1 MEKSS
6 FLGHLQELR
15 SRILKSLVVILTC
28 FLALVYFSND
38 IYLMLSEP
46 LLSFLPDDSSMIATE
61 VASPFLTPLK
71 LTFYVS
77 LLLSMPFLLNQI
89 WKFIAPGMYENE
101 KSLSFLLMLSSLIL
115 FYLGVL
121 FTYFLV
127 LPLVFSFFTAAA
139 PDGILIMT
147 DISRYLDFVLSMMFA
162 FSIAFEIPVFIFLLI
177 WSGISSSEG
186 LRSKRPYVI
195 IACFTVGM
203 LVTPPDVIS
212 QSLLAIPAWILFEL
226 GIVMANLLVNKKEEK
241 L

>member
-15 SRILKSLVVILTC
+15 SRILKSLIVILVC
-28 FLALVYFSND
+28 FLGLIYFSND
-38 IYLMLSEP
+38 IYLLLSEP
-46 LLSFLPDDSSMIATE
+46 LLSFLPSNSSMIATE

-77 LLLSMPFLLNQI
+77 LLVSMPFLLNQI
-89 WKFIAPGMYENE
+89 WRFIAPGMYENE
-101 KSLSFLLMLSSLIL
+101 KTLSFLIMLSSLVL

-127 LPLVFSFFTAAA
+127 LPLVFGFFTGAA
-139 PDGILIMT
+139 PAGVLIMT

-162 FSIAFEIPVFIFLLI
+162 FSFAFEIPIFIFLLI
-177 WSGISSSEG
+177 WSGISSSES

-195 IACFTVGM
+195 IGCFTVGM
-203 LVTPPDVIS
+203 LITPPDVIS

-226 GIVMANLLVNKKEEK
+226 GIVMAKIFVEKKDQK
-241 L
+241 S

>member
-15 SRILKSLVVILTC
+15 SRILKSLIVILVC
-28 FLALVYFSND
+28 FLGLIYFSND
-38 IYLMLSEP
+38 IYLLLSEP
-46 LLSFLPDDSSMIATE
+46 LLSFLPSNSSMIATE

-77 LLLSMPFLLNQI
+77 LLVSMPYLLNQI
-89 WKFIAPGMYENE
+89 WRFIAPGMYENE
-101 KSLSFLLMLSSLIL
+101 KTLSFLIMLSSLVL

-127 LPLVFSFFTAAA
+127 LPLVFGFFTGAA
-139 PDGILIMT
+139 PEGVLIMT

-162 FSIAFEIPVFIFLLI
+162 FSFAFEIPIFIFLLI
-177 WSGISSSEG
+177 WSGISSSES

-195 IACFTVGM
+195 IGCFTVGM
-203 LVTPPDVIS
+203 LITPPDVIS

-226 GIVMANLLVNKKEEK
+226 GIVMAKILVEKKDQK
-241 L
+241 S

>member
-15 SRILKSLVVILTC
+15 SRILKSLIVILVC
-28 FLALVYFSND
+28 FLGLIYFSND
-38 IYLMLSEP
+38 IYLLLSEP
-46 LLSFLPDDSSMIATE
+46 LLSFLPSNSSMIATE

-77 LLLSMPFLLNQI
+77 LLVSMPFLLNQI
-89 WKFIAPGMYENE
+89 WRFIAPGMYENE
-101 KSLSFLLMLSSLIL
+101 KTLSFLIMLSSLVL

-127 LPLVFSFFTAAA
+127 LPLVFGFFTGAA
-139 PDGILIMT
+139 PEGVLIMT

-162 FSIAFEIPVFIFLLI
+162 FSFAFEIPIFIFLLI
-177 WSGISSSEG
+177 WSGISSSES

-195 IACFTVGM
+195 IGCFTVGM
-203 LVTPPDVIS
+203 LITPPDVIS
-212 QSLLAIPAWILFEL
+212 QTLLAIPAWILFEL
-226 GIVMANLLVNKKEEK
+226 GIVMAKILVEKKDQK
-241 L
+241 S

>member
-6 FLGHLQELR
+6 FLRHLQELR
-15 SRILKSLVVILTC
+15 SRILKSLIVILVC
-28 FLALVYFSND
+28 FLSLIYFSND
-38 IYLMLSEP
+38 IYLLLSEP
-46 LLSFLPDDSSMIATE
+46 LLSFLPPNSSMIATE

-77 LLLSMPFLLNQI
+77 LLFSMPFLLNQL
-89 WKFIAPGMYENE
+89 WRFIAPGMYENE
-101 KSLSFLLMLSSLIL
+101 KTLSFLLMLSSLLL

-127 LPLVFSFFTAAA
+127 LPLVFGFFTGAA
-139 PDGILIMT
+139 PEGVLIMT

-162 FSIAFEIPVFIFLLI
+162 FSFAFEIPIFIFLLI
-177 WSGISSSEG
+177 WSGISSSES
-186 LRSKRPYVI
+186 LRSKRPYVVI
-195 IACFTVGM
+195 GCFTVGM
-203 LVTPPDVIS
+203 LITPPDIIS

-226 GIVMANLLVNKKEEK
+226 GIVMAKILVEKKDQE

>member
-15 SRILKSLVVILTC
+15 SRILKSLIVILVC
-28 FLALVYFSND
+28 FLGLIYFSND
-38 IYLMLSEP
+38 IYLLLSEP
-46 LLSFLPDDSSMIATE
+46 LLIFLPSNSSMIATE

-77 LLLSMPFLLNQI
+77 LLVSMPFLLNQI
-89 WKFIAPGMYENE
+89 WGFIAPGMYKNE
-101 KSLSFLLMLSSLIL
+101 KTLSFLIMLSSLLL

-127 LPLVFSFFTAAA
+127 LPLVFGFFTGAA
-139 PDGILIMT
+139 PEGVLIMT

-162 FSIAFEIPVFIFLLI
+162 FSVAFEIPIFIFLLI
-177 WSGISSSEG
+177 WSGISSSES

-195 IACFTVGM
+195 IGCFTVGM
-203 LVTPPDVIS
+203 LITPPDVIS

-226 GIVMANLLVNKKEEK
+226 GIVMAKILVEKKDQK

>member
-15 SRILKSLVVILTC
+15 SRILKSLIVILVC
-28 FLALVYFSND
+28 FLGLIYFSND
-38 IYLMLSEP
+38 IYLLLSEP
-46 LLSFLPDDSSMIATE
+46 LLIFLPSNSSMIATE

-77 LLLSMPFLLNQI
+77 LLVSMPFLLNQI
-89 WKFIAPGMYENE
+89 WRFIAPGMYENE
-101 KSLSFLLMLSSLIL
+101 KTLSFLIMLSSLVL

-127 LPLVFSFFTAAA
+127 LPLVFGFFTGAA
-139 PDGILIMT
+139 PEGVLIMT

-162 FSIAFEIPVFIFLLI
+162 FSFAFEIPIFIFLLI
-177 WSGISSSEG
+177 WSGISSSES

-195 IACFTVGM
+195 IGCFTVGM
-203 LVTPPDVIS
+203 LITPPDVIS

-226 GIVMANLLVNKKEEK
+226 GIVMAKILVEKKDQK
-241 L
+241 S

>member
-15 SRILKSLVVILTC
+15 SRILKSLIVILVC
-28 FLALVYFSND
+28 FLSLIYFSND
-38 IYLMLSEP
+38 IYLLLSEP
-46 LLSFLPDDSSMIATE
+46 LLSFLPPNSSMIATE

-77 LLLSMPFLLNQI
+77 LLVSMPFLLNQV
-89 WKFIAPGMYENE
+89 WRFIAPGMYENE
-101 KSLSFLLMLSSLIL
+101 KTLSFLLMLSSLLL

-127 LPLVFSFFTAAA
+127 LPLVFGFFTGAA
-139 PDGILIMT
+139 PEGVLIMT

-162 FSIAFEIPVFIFLLI
+162 FSFAFEIPIFIFLLI
-177 WSGISSSEG
+177 WSGISSSES
-186 LRSKRPYVI
+186 LRSKRPYVVI
-195 IACFTVGM
+195 GCFTVGM
-203 LVTPPDVIS
+203 LITPPDIIS

-226 GIVMANLLVNKKEEK
+226 GIVMAKILVEKKDQE

>member
-15 SRILKSLVVILTC
+15 SRIIRSLIVILVC
-28 FLALVYFSND
+28 FLGLIYFSND
-38 IYLMLSEP
+38 IYLLLSQP
-46 LLSFLPDDSSMIATE
+46 LMSFLPSNSSMIATE

-71 LTFYVS
+71 LTFYAS
-77 LLLSMPFLLNQI
+77 LLISMPFLLNQI
-89 WKFIAPGMYENE
+89 WRFIAPGMYENE
-101 KSLSFLLMLSSLIL
+101 KSLSFLLMLSSLLL
-115 FYLGVL
+115 FYLGIL

-127 LPLVFSFFTAAA
+127 LPLVFSFFTGSA

-162 FSIAFEIPVFIFLLI
+162 FSFAFEIPIFIFLLI
-177 WSGISSSEG
+177 WSGISSSES

-195 IACFTVGM
+195 IGCFTIGM
-203 LVTPPDVIS
+203 LITPPDVIS

-226 GIVMANLLVNKKEEK
+226 GIVLASFFVEKKDNE

>member
-15 SRILKSLVVILTC
+15 SRILKSLIVILVC
-28 FLALVYFSND
+28 FLSLIYFSND
-38 IYLMLSEP
+38 IYLLLSEP
-46 LLSFLPDDSSMIATE
+46 LLSFLPPNSSMIATE

-77 LLLSMPFLLNQI
+77 LLVSMPFLLNQV
-89 WKFIAPGMYENE
+89 WRFIAPGMYENE
-101 KSLSFLLMLSSLIL
+101 KTLSFLLMLSSLLL

-127 LPLVFSFFTAAA
+127 LPLVFGFFTGVA
-139 PDGILIMT
+139 PEGILIMT

-162 FSIAFEIPVFIFLLI
+162 FSFAFEIPIFIFLLI
-177 WSGISSSEG
+177 WSGISSSES
-186 LRSKRPYVI
+186 LRSKRPYVVI
-195 IACFTVGM
+195 GCFTVGM
-203 LVTPPDVIS
+203 LITPPDIIS

-226 GIVMANLLVNKKEEK
+226 GIVMAKILVEKKDQE